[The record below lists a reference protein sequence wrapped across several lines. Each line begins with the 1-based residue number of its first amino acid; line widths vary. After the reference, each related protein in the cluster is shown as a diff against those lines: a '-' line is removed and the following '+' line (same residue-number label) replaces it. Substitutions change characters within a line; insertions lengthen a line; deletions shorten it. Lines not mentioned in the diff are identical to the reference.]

1 MDLNLV
7 TAFVRVVEA
16 QSFTQAARSLG
27 LPKSSV
33 SRRVTELEEELGVR
47 LLHRTTRK
55 LSLTEA
61 GRSYFEQAEKAI
73 VDLEAAAEA
82 AAGLDSEPR
91 GLVRMTVPVDLGV
104 MGLAEI
110 IAEFK
115 ERYPDIHVEL
125 SLNSQLVNLAEE
137 GFDIG
142 VRAGRSQD
150 ASLVSRR
157 LGSADLGL
165 FASRTYLDRRGEPK
179 TLADLAEHDCI
190 LFRAKHGKA
199 VWPLTGPGDE
209 PSPIEVRGSVT
220 TDEMLFVQQAVNSGL
235 GIGLL
240 PMFAM
245 SRCAE
250 RAKLDAVR
258 VLPDYTLRGTEL
270 QVLTPSGPKR
280 PRRVTLLRD
289 YLIERLSSRC
299 SASK

>member
-33 SRRVTELEEELGVR
+33 SRRITELEEELGVR

-110 IAEFK
+110 LAEFK

-142 VRAGRSQD
+142 VRAGRSVD

-165 FASRTYLDRRGEPK
+165 FASRTYLDRHGEPK
-179 TLADLAEHDCI
+179 TLDDLTRHDCI

-199 VWPLTGPGDE
+199 AWTLTGPDDE
-209 PSPIEVRGSVT
+209 SSAVEVRGSVT

-240 PMFAM
+240 PLFAL

>member
-16 QSFTQAARSLG
+16 QSFTHAARSLG

-33 SRRVTELEEELGVR
+33 SRRVTELEDELGVR

-61 GRSYFEQAEKAI
+61 GRSYFEQAETAI

-91 GLVRMTVPVDLGV
+91 GLVRVTVPVDLGV

-110 IAEFK
+110 LAEFK

-142 VRAGRSQD
+142 VRAGRSRD

-165 FASRTYLDRRGEPK
+165 FASRAYLDRRGEPK
-179 TLADLAEHDCI
+179 TLDDLAEHACI
-190 LFRAKHGKA
+190 LFRASRGKA
-199 VWPLTGPGDE
+199 VWTLTGPDDE
-209 PSPIEVRGSVT
+209 SSAVEVRGSVT

-240 PMFAM
+240 PLFAL

>member
-1 MDLNLV
+1 
-7 TAFVRVVEA
+7 VVEA

-33 SRRVTELEEELGVR
+33 SRRVTELEDELGVR

-61 GRSYFEQAEKAI
+61 GRSYFEQAERAI

-91 GLVRMTVPVDLGV
+91 GLVRVTVPVDLGV

-110 IAEFK
+110 LAEFK

-142 VRAGRSQD
+142 VRAGKTRD

-190 LFRAKHGKA
+190 LFRAKHCKA
-199 VWPLTGPGDE
+199 VWPLTGPGAE

-220 TDEMLFVQQAVNSGL
+220 TDEMLFVQQAVNGGL

-240 PMFAM
+240 PMFAL

-270 QVLTPSGPKR
+270 HVLTPSGPKR

-289 YLIERLSSRC
+289 YLIERLALRC